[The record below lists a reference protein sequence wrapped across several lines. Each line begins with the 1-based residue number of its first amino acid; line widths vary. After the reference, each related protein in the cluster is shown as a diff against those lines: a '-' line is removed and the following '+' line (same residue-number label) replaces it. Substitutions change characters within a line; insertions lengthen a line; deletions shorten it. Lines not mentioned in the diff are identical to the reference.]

1 MSTTRGA
8 SSGGVAQRGTGTT
21 RGAGSGGVATRGTGV
36 AVTGR
41 GVVTSLGEGA
51 DEFFDALLAGRS
63 GIVDGLSACT
73 DFDPDRHLDPRAA
86 RRMDRFT
93 QLGLVAALE
102 AAGEAGVS
110 ECDPDRVAVL
120 LGTGVGGLT
129 TLQEQ
134 CTSFIERGERGV
146 SPNFVPM
153 MMPNAAAGQVAIHL
167 GLHGPG
173 FSIASA
179 CATGSHAIG
188 EGMRMIERGAADVVL
203 AGGSEAALTS
213 LCIAAFRRMGALS
226 AGGVSRP
233 FDARRD
239 GFVMGE
245 GAGVLV
251 LEREEHAAARGAK
264 VYGRVIG
271 YGASNDAFDM
281 VQPDEEGLGAQ
292 IAMRAALV
300 DAGAAPGDVDFISAH
315 GTGTPINDRVET
327 LAIHRLFGEDAP
339 PVSSTKS
346 AIGHLL
352 GAAGAAEALVCV
364 ETLRRGMLPPTINY
378 EEPDPD
384 CDLDYVT
391 EGAREAPGI
400 KLALSNSFGF
410 GGQNACLALAA
421 A

>member
-1 MSTTRGA
+1 VS
-8 SSGGVAQRGTGTT
+8 
-21 RGAGSGGVATRGTGV
+21 V

-51 DEFFDALLAGRS
+51 DAFFDALLAGRS
-63 GIVDGLSACT
+63 GIVDGLSDCR
-73 DFDPDRHLDPRAA
+73 DFDPEQHIDARAA

-93 QLGLVAALE
+93 QLGLVASLE
-102 AAGEAGVS
+102 AAQEAGV
-110 ECDPDRVAVL
+110 EDCDPSRVAVL

-134 CTSFIERGERGV
+134 CTSFLERGERGV

-153 MMPNAAAGQVAIHL
+153 MMPNAAAGQVAIQL
-167 GLHGPG
+167 GIHGPG
-173 FSIASA
+173 FSVASA

-188 EGMRMIERGAADVVL
+188 EAMRMIERGHADVVL
-203 AGGSEAALTS
+203 AGGTEAALTS
-213 LCIAAFRRMGALS
+213 LCLAAFRRMGALS
-226 AGGVSRP
+226 TEGVSRP

-251 LEREEHAAARGAK
+251 LEQEDHARARGAT
-264 VYGRVIG
+264 VYGRVVG

-281 VQPDEEGLGAQ
+281 VQPDEGGLGALV
-292 IAMRAALV
+292 AMRAALA
-300 DAGAAPGDVDFISAH
+300 DADLVPGDIDFISAH
-315 GTGTPINDRVET
+315 GTSTPINDRVET
-327 LAIHRLFGEDAP
+327 IAIRELFGADAP
-339 PVSSTKS
+339 PISSTKS

-352 GAAGAAEALVCV
+352 GAAGATEALVCV
-364 ETLRRGMLPPTINY
+364 ETLRRGVMPPTINY
-378 EEPDPD
+378 EEPDPE
-384 CDLDYVT
+384 CDLDYIT
-391 EGAREAPGI
+391 QGARPAPGI

>member
-1 MSTTRGA
+1 MS
-8 SSGGVAQRGTGTT
+8 
-21 RGAGSGGVATRGTGV
+21 V

-51 DEFFDALLAGRS
+51 DAFFDALLAGSS
-63 GIVDGLSACT
+63 GIVDGLSDCR
-73 DFDPDRHLDPRAA
+73 DFDPEERIEARAA

-93 QLGLVAALE
+93 QLGLVASLE
-102 AAGEAGVS
+102 AAAEAGVS
-110 ECDPDRVAVL
+110 ECDPSRVAVL

-134 CTSFIERGERGV
+134 CTSFLERGERGV

-153 MMPNAAAGQVAIHL
+153 MMPNAAAGQVAIAL
-167 GLHGPG
+167 GIHGPG
-173 FSIASA
+173 FSVASA

-188 EGMRMIERGAADVVL
+188 EAMRMIERGHADVVL
-203 AGGSEAALTS
+203 AGGTEAALTS
-213 LCIAAFRRMGALS
+213 LCLAAFRRMGALS
-226 AGGVSRP
+226 PAGISRP

-251 LEREEHAAARGAK
+251 LEDEQHARARGAT
-264 VYGRVIG
+264 VYGRIVG

-281 VQPDEEGLGAQ
+281 VQPDEDGLGALV
-292 IAMRAALV
+292 AMRAALA
-300 DAGAAPGDVDFISAH
+300 DADLAPGDIDFISAH
-315 GTGTPINDRVET
+315 GTGTPINDRIET
-327 LAIHRLFGEDAP
+327 LAIRELFGSSAP

-352 GAAGAAEALVCV
+352 GAAGATEALVCV
-364 ETLRRGMLPPTINY
+364 ETLRRGVLPPTINY
-378 EEPDPD
+378 EEPDPE

-391 EGAREAPGI
+391 EGARPAPGI

-410 GGQNACLALAA
+410 GGQNACLAIAA
-421 A
+421 P

>member
-1 MSTTRGA
+1 VS
-8 SSGGVAQRGTGTT
+8 V
-21 RGAGSGGVATRGTGV
+21 V
-36 AVTGR
+36 VTGR

-51 DEFFDALLAGRS
+51 DAFFDALLAGRS
-63 GIVDGLSACT
+63 GIVDGLSDCR
-73 DFDPDRHLDPRAA
+73 DFDPEAHIDARAA

-93 QLGLVAALE
+93 QLGLVASLE
-102 AAGEAGVS
+102 AAAEAGVR
-110 ECDPDRVAVL
+110 ECDPSRVAVL

-134 CTSFIERGERGV
+134 CTSFLERGERGV

-153 MMPNAAAGQVAIHL
+153 MMPNAAAGQVAIAL
-167 GLHGPG
+167 GIHGPG
-173 FSIASA
+173 FSVASA

-188 EGMRMIERGAADVVL
+188 EAMRMIERGHADVVL

-213 LCIAAFRRMGALS
+213 LCLAAFRRMGALS
-226 AGGVSRP
+226 PNGVSRP

-251 LEREEHAAARGAK
+251 LEDEEHARARGAT
-264 VYGRVIG
+264 VYGRIVG

-281 VQPDEEGLGAQ
+281 VQPDEDGLGALV
-292 IAMRAALV
+292 AMRAALA
-300 DAGAAPGDVDFISAH
+300 DAGLSPSDIDFISAH
-315 GTGTPINDRVET
+315 GTGTPINDRIET
-327 LAIHRLFGEDAP
+327 LAIRELFGSDAP

-352 GAAGAAEALVCV
+352 GAAGATEALVCV
-364 ETLRRGMLPPTINY
+364 ETLRRGVLPPTINY

-391 EGAREAPGI
+391 EGARPAPGI

-410 GGQNACLALAA
+410 GGQNACLAIAA

>member
-1 MSTTRGA
+1 VS
-8 SSGGVAQRGTGTT
+8 
-21 RGAGSGGVATRGTGV
+21 V

-51 DEFFDALLAGRS
+51 DEFFDALIAGRS
-63 GIVDGLSACT
+63 GIVDGLSRASE
-73 DFDPDRHLDPRAA
+73 FDPEQYIDARAA
-86 RRMDRFT
+86 RKIDRFA
-93 QLGLVAALE
+93 QFGLVASLQAAAE
-102 AAGEAGVS
+102 ARVS
-110 ECDPDRVAVL
+110 DCDPDRVAVI

-134 CTSFIERGERGV
+134 CTTFLERGERGV

-173 FSIASA
+173 FSVASA

-188 EGMRMIERGAADVVL
+188 EGMRMIERGTADVVL
-203 AGGSEAALTS
+203 AGGTEAALTS
-213 LCIAAFRRMGALS
+213 LCIAAFKRMGALS
-226 AGGVSRP
+226 AEGRSRP

-251 LEREEHAAARGAK
+251 LEREEHAAARGAT
-264 VYGRVIG
+264 VLGRVVG

-281 VQPDEEGLGAQ
+281 VQPDEGGLGAQ
-292 IAMRAALV
+292 AAMRAAIE
-300 DAGAAPGDVDFISAH
+300 DAGATPADVGYINAH
-315 GTGTPINDRVET
+315 GTGTPFNDRIES
-327 LAIHRLFGEDAP
+327 LAVRELFGADAP
-339 PVSSTKS
+339 PISSTKS

-352 GAAGAAEALVCV
+352 GAAGAAEAIVCV
-364 ETLRRGMLPPTINY
+364 ETLRRGIMAPTINY

-410 GGQNACLALAA
+410 GGQNACIAFAA

>member
-1 MSTTRGA
+1 VS
-8 SSGGVAQRGTGTT
+8 
-21 RGAGSGGVATRGTGV
+21 V

-51 DEFFDALLAGRS
+51 DAFFDALLAGRS
-63 GIVDGLSACT
+63 GIVDGLSDCR
-73 DFDPDRHLDPRAA
+73 DFDPEAHIDARAA

-102 AAGEAGVS
+102 AAAEARVS
-110 ECDPDRVAVL
+110 ECDPSRVAVV

-134 CTSFIERGERGV
+134 CTSFLERGERGV

-153 MMPNAAAGQVAIHL
+153 MMPNAAAGQVAIAL
-167 GLHGPG
+167 GIHGPG
-173 FSIASA
+173 FSVASA

-188 EGMRMIERGAADVVL
+188 EAMRMIERGHADVVL

-213 LCIAAFRRMGALS
+213 LCLAAFRRMGALS
-226 AGGVSRP
+226 PNGVSRP

-251 LEREEHAAARGAK
+251 LEDEQHAAARGAT
-264 VYGRVIG
+264 VYGRIVG

-281 VQPDEEGLGAQ
+281 VQPDEDGLGALV
-292 IAMRAALV
+292 AMRAALA
-300 DAGAAPGDVDFISAH
+300 DADLAPDDIDFISAH
-315 GTGTPINDRVET
+315 GTGTPINDRIET
-327 LAIHRLFGEDAP
+327 LAIRELFGSSAP

-352 GAAGAAEALVCV
+352 GAAGATEALVCV
-364 ETLRRGMLPPTINY
+364 ETLRRGVLPPTINY
-378 EEPDPD
+378 EQPDPD

-391 EGAREAPGI
+391 EGARATPGI

-410 GGQNACLALAA
+410 GGQNACLAIAA

>member
-1 MSTTRGA
+1 VS
-8 SSGGVAQRGTGTT
+8 
-21 RGAGSGGVATRGTGV
+21 V

-51 DEFFDALLAGRS
+51 DEFFDALIAGRS
-63 GIVDGLSACT
+63 GIVDGLSAAR
-73 DFDPDRHLDPRAA
+73 DFDPEQHLDPRAA

-93 QLGLVAALE
+93 HFGLVAALQ
-102 AAGEAGVS
+102 AAAESNVS
-110 ECDPDRVAVL
+110 QCDPARVAIL
-120 LGTGVGGLT
+120 LGTGIGGLG
-129 TLQEQ
+129 TLQDQ
-134 CTSFIERGERGV
+134 CASFFERGERGV

-188 EGMRMIERGAADVVL
+188 EGMRMIERGDADVVL
-203 AGGSEAALTS
+203 AGGAEAALTT

-226 AGGVSRP
+226 TEGVSRP

-239 GFVMGE
+239 GFVLGE

-251 LEREEHAAARGAK
+251 LEREDHARARNATI
-264 VYGRVIG
+264 YARVIG

-281 VQPDEEGLGAQ
+281 VQPDEQGAGAQ
-292 IAMRAALV
+292 LAMNGALA
-300 DAGAAPGDVDFISAH
+300 DAGLSPKDVDYINAH
-315 GTGTPINDRVET
+315 GTGTPFNDRIET
-327 LAIHRLFGEDAP
+327 LAIREVFGADAP

-352 GAAGAAEALVCV
+352 GAAGAAEALVCI
-364 ETLRRGMLPPTINY
+364 EALRRNILPPTINY
-378 EEPDPD
+378 EAPDPD

-391 EGAREAPGI
+391 EGARPAETSI
-400 KLALSNSFGF
+400 ALSNSFGF
-410 GGQNACLALAA
+410 GGQNACIAFAA
-421 A
+421 V

>member
-1 MSTTRGA
+1 VS
-8 SSGGVAQRGTGTT
+8 VAI
-21 RGAGSGGVATRGTGV
+21 
-36 AVTGR
+36 TGR
-41 GVVTSLGEGA
+41 GTVTSLGEGA
-51 DEFFDALLAGRS
+51 DEFFDALIEGRS
-63 GIVDGLSACT
+63 GIFEGLSACT
-73 DFDPDRHLDPRAA
+73 EFDPEQWLDPRAA

-93 QLGLVAALE
+93 QLGLVAALQAAAE
-102 AAGEAGVS
+102 AVVS
-110 ECDPDRVAVL
+110 DCDPDRVAVL

-134 CTSFIERGERGV
+134 CTSFLERGERGV

-173 FSIASA
+173 FSVASA

-203 AGGSEAALTS
+203 AGGTEAALTS
-213 LCIAAFRRMGALS
+213 LCIAAFKRMGALS
-226 AGGVSRP
+226 ADGVSRP

-251 LEREEHAAARGAK
+251 LEREDHAAARRAN
-264 VYGRVIG
+264 VYGRVVG

-281 VQPDEEGLGAQ
+281 VQPDEGGLGAQ
-292 IAMRAALV
+292 VAMRAALD
-300 DAGAAPGDVDFISAH
+300 DADVSAADVDFISAH
-315 GTGTPINDRVET
+315 GTGTPFNDRIET
-327 LAIHRLFGEDAP
+327 LAIRELFGADAP

-352 GAAGAAEALVCV
+352 GAAGATEAVVCV
-364 ETLRRGMLPPTINY
+364 ETLRRGIMPPTINY

-391 EGAREAPGI
+391 EGARPAPGI

-410 GGQNACLALAA
+410 GGQNACLAIAA

>member
-1 MSTTRGA
+1 VSSARDAGARHGAARSTPGDGGQA
-8 SSGGVAQRGTGTT
+8 GVAI
-21 RGAGSGGVATRGTGV
+21 
-36 AVTGR
+36 TGR

-51 DEFFDALLAGRS
+51 DEFFDALIAGRS
-63 GIVDGLSACT
+63 GIFEGLSACT
-73 DFDPDRHLDPRAA
+73 DFDPEQYIDPRAA
-86 RRMDRFT
+86 RRMDRFS
-93 QLGLVAALE
+93 QFGLVAALE
-102 AAGEAGVS
+102 AAAEASVS
-110 ECDPDRVAVL
+110 DCDPDRVAVL

-134 CTSFIERGERGV
+134 CTSFLERGERGV

-173 FSIASA
+173 FSVASA

-188 EGMRMIERGAADVVL
+188 EGMRMIQRGAADVVL

-213 LCIAAFRRMGALS
+213 LCIAAFKRMGALS
-226 AGGVSRP
+226 SEGVSRP

-239 GFVMGE
+239 GFVIGE

-251 LEREEHAAARGAK
+251 LEREEHAAARKAR
-264 VYGRVIG
+264 VLGRVIG

-281 VQPDEEGLGAQ
+281 VQPDEDGRGAEV
-292 IAMRAALV
+292 AMRAALD
-300 DAGAAPGDVDFISAH
+300 DAGVAPADVDFISAH
-315 GTGTPINDRVET
+315 GTGTPFNDRIET
-327 LAIHRLFGEDAP
+327 LAIHKVFGDSAP

-352 GAAGAAEALVCV
+352 GAAGATEALVCV
-364 ETLRRGMLPPTINY
+364 ETLRRGVMPPTINY

-410 GGQNACLALAA
+410 GGQNACLAIAA